1 MIYGIGTDLVEIARI
16 EKILK
21 KDSEAFLKRVCHE
34 NEIAKLKKL
43 PKEKW
48 ANHVAKLFAGK
59 EAISKAFG
67 TGIRDGINFI
77 DIEISN
83 DELGKPIV
91 NLHHT
96 TKQFF
101 DEKIKGH
108 IQLSLSDEKEYALAF
123 AIVQIS

>member
-1 MIYGIGTDLVEIARI
+1 MIYGIGTDLVEVTRI
-16 EKILK
+16 KKILE
-21 KDSEAFLKRVCHE
+21 KDSEAFLKRVCHPTE
-34 NEIAKLKKL
+34 IVKLNEL
-43 PKEKW
+43 PKEKL
-48 ANHVAKLFAGK
+48 ANRVAKLFAGK
-59 EAISKAFG
+59 EAVSKAFG

-83 DELGKPIV
+83 NELGKPIV
-91 NLHHT
+91 KLHGT

-123 AIVQIS
+123 VIIY